1 MNIQTPTDLIAEPP
15 VDQIG
20 NDSQCPAEDR
30 RFSDPAIAEIVEL
43 WRQRQD
49 FHRAE
54 KRLTLQT
61 KAILRRFC
69 DGDKA
74 EAEKLHKLVVAGVG
88 PTEAQMAVFPL
99 ISAKKTVEDH
109 RTQIEKTLRKLAKA
123 LPIYEAF
130 VKDVRGFG
138 ELGLAA
144 TVGEIGDL
152 SAYKSVSAVWK
163 RAGLAVIEGG
173 RQRRVAGDAA
183 ILHGYAPERRSVF
196 WTLADSMLKA
206 QGKDEKAGPY
216 RRIYD
221 ERKAYE
227 RPRVA
232 SDAHAHNR
240 AMRVMFKQLLRD
252 LAVAWKALPGHGATD
267 THVTTAG
274 EGN

>member
-1 MNIQTPTDLIAEPP
+1 MNMISPISQIAEPP
-15 VDQIG
+15 VAHIAD
-20 NDSQCPAEDR
+20 DDHPRLEDR
-30 RFSDPAIAEIVEL
+30 RFSDPAVAEIVEL

-69 DGDKA
+69 DGDKV
-74 EAEKLHKLVVAGVG
+74 EAERLHKLVIGGVA
-88 PTEAQMAVFPL
+88 PIEAQMAVLPL
-99 ISAKKTVEDH
+99 VAAKKTVEEH
-109 RTQIEKTLRKLAKA
+109 RNQIEKTLRKLAKA

-183 ILHGYAPERRSVF
+183 LLHGYAPERRSVF

-206 QGKDEKAGPY
+206 QGKEDKAGPY

-221 ERKAYE
+221 ARKAHE
-227 RPRVA
+227 RPRVT

-252 LAVAWKALPGHGATD
+252 LAVAWKDLSGQSASDAPESPARE
-267 THVTTAG
+267 VA
-274 EGN
+274 